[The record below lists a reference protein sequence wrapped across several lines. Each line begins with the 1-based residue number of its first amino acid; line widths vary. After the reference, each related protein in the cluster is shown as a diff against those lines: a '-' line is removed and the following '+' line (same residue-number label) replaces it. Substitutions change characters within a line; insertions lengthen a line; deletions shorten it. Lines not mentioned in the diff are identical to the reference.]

1 MPSDLEARARER
13 VLQRYGTEVL
23 KQLAPWQR
31 KLLTLI
37 EEVKIEDEEA
47 TSGESHTE

>member
-23 KQLAPWQR
+23 KQLSPWQR

-47 TSGESHTE
+47 TADQRNS